1 MLLEDKEA
9 AISGTRGGRRR
20 RPYRTQ
26 VAGVLAA
33 AFAVSLAYSVIVTF
47 TGSHEGYSLGDPA
60 LWVFYAVGFGLAAL
74 ALSDRR
80 WAWWVTAAMVLA
92 LIAVGIFYYPTFFP
106 PSAQTP
112 FA

>member
-1 MLLEDKEA
+1 VLLEDKEA

-47 TGSHEGYSLGDPA
+47 TGSHEG
-60 LWVFYAVGFGLAAL
+60 
-74 ALSDRR
+74 
-80 WAWWVTAAMVLA
+80 
-92 LIAVGIFYYPTFFP
+92 
-106 PSAQTP
+106 
-112 FA
+112 